1 MAVAE
6 NDGQDQV
13 ETNDLVTGD
22 DADSAMLQTETEGD
36 DTGET
41 DDEEQVVVTIGE
53 ESPPSNEDENLDAPG
68 LVNKL
73 RKLNREKDRE
83 LRELRAA
90 KAATPATSAPAETA
104 KVDKPTLAGCEYD
117 EDEFETKLTAWHKQQ
132 AKAEEQQR
140 AQADRQKAEQDAW
153 QGKLANHGKAK
164 AALKVADYDEAEA
177 VVSETLSVTQRAIIV
192 SGADN
197 SAIVE
202 YALGKNPAKAK
213 ELASITDPV
222 KFAFAI
228 AKLETQLKVTPRKAP
243 PPPEKHVRGNAPVA
257 GGGDATLERLRD
269 EAAKTGDLS
278 KVIAYKQQKRAA

>member
-1 MAVAE
+1 MQVAD

-13 ETNDLVTGD
+13 DNTEVIEDQD
-22 DADSAMLQTETEGD
+22 DGATLQTENDGSGD
-36 DTGET
+36 GEP
-41 DDEEQVVVTIGE
+41 DDDEQVVVTIGE
-53 ESPPSNEDENLDAPG
+53 EAPPSNEDENLDAPG

-83 LRELRAA
+83 LRELRA
-90 KAATPATSAPAETA
+90 KAATPATSAPAEIA

-117 EDEFETKLTAWHKQQ
+117 EDEYETKLTAWHKQQ

-153 QGKLANHGKAK
+153 QGKLATHGKAK

-213 ELASITDPV
+213 EFASITDPV

-257 GGGDATLERLRD
+257 GGGDATLERLRE
-269 EAAKTGDLS
+269 EAAKSGDLS
-278 KVIAYKQQKRAA
+278 KVIAYKRQKRAA